1 MSPFAE
7 ADASVD
13 ARLGGAFT
21 ILMRGQGQRSG
32 LPGPAWKFDPPHRLV
47 FTWRSPYTGP
57 EPSVVSISFVADGE
71 GTQMTAVHDRLPA
84 AQVESHGGGWGQI
97 LDNLVRVL
105 GEEVA
110 WTSP

>member
-1 MSPFAE
+1 
-7 ADASVD
+7 
-13 ARLGGAFT
+13 
-21 ILMRGQGQRSG
+21 
-32 LPGPAWKFDPPHRLV
+32 
-47 FTWRSPYTGP
+47 
-57 EPSVVSISFVADGE
+57 VVSISFVADGE
-71 GTQMTAVHDRLPA
+71 GTQMTAVHDRLP

>member
-13 ARLGGAFT
+13 ARLGGGFT
-21 ILMRGQGQRSG
+21 IVMRGRGQAIQHTG
-32 LPGPAWKFDPPHRLV
+32 TYLEFDPRHRLV
-47 FTWRSPYTGP
+47 FTWSSPYTSP
-57 EPSVVSISFVADGE
+57 QPSVVSISLVADGE
-71 GTQMTAVHDRLPA
+71 ATQMTLVHDRLPA
-84 AQVESHGGGWGQI
+84 AQVESHRGGWGQI

-105 GEEVA
+105 DEVA

>member
-1 MSPFAE
+1 
-7 ADASVD
+7 
-13 ARLGGAFT
+13 
-21 ILMRGQGQRSG
+21 
-32 LPGPAWKFDPPHRLV
+32 
-47 FTWRSPYTGP
+47 
-57 EPSVVSISFVADGE
+57 VVSISFVADGE
-71 GTQMTAVHDRLPA
+71 GTQMTPVHDRLPA